1 VAAMQWTKLISS
13 VEIGEIIRKR
23 RIALGIT
30 QEQLAEVLDVSY
42 QQVQRYESGVNKLNV
57 EKIQLVAEAL
67 SFPLISFFTAGHED
81 KVAETS
87 PSYGNRPDE
96 EKTLLKYFRRIKDPN
111 DKEMVIDVARLAAK
125 KRTAKPG

>member
-1 VAAMQWTKLISS
+1 MQWTKLITS
-13 VEIGEIIRKR
+13 VVIGDMIRKR
-23 RIALGIT
+23 RIELGIT

-67 SFPLISFFTAGHED
+67 SLPLMSFFTAGHEV

-87 PSYGNRPDE
+87 PTYANRPDE
-96 EKTLLKYFRRIKDPN
+96 EKTLLKYFRKIKDPN
-111 DKEMVIDVARLAAK
+111 DKEMIIDVARLAAK

>member
-1 VAAMQWTKLISS
+1 MM
-13 VEIGEIIRKR
+13 IGDMIRKR
-23 RIALGIT
+23 RIELGIT

-67 SFPLISFFTAGHED
+67 SFPLISFFTADHED

-111 DKEMVIDVARLAAK
+111 DKEMVIDVTRLAAK
-125 KRTAKPG
+125 KRSAKLD